1 MTSATSRIVILK
13 RGAIAATRKTHKNPK
28 TLKVAKT
35 TPRKPATFAKPK
47 ISITYLRGD
56 LLGCGGMRG
65 VGFFG
70 IKPRRAPAS
79 RLAAP
84 TRAEIASYVAEKF
97 PVRRVL
103 LAEIMTVI

>member
-1 MTSATSRIVILK
+1 
-13 RGAIAATRKTHKNPK
+13 
-28 TLKVAKT
+28 
-35 TPRKPATFAKPK
+35 
-47 ISITYLRGD
+47 
-56 LLGCGGMRG
+56 MRG